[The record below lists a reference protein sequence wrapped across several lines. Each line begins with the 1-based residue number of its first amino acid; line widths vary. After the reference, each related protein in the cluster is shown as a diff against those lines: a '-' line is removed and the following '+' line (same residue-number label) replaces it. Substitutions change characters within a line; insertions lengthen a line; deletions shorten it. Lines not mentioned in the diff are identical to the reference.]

1 MIAIA
6 DQAISTRNSLKT
18 GPTRAS
24 RALQFIRSKR
34 LGTPLLA
41 TLSLLALYLWLN
53 TLELDSIEQRT
64 INSDYLVNRITEH
77 LQLTLAA
84 SAIVA
89 VIAIPAGI
97 LLSRT
102 KSRVAHGIILG
113 LANIGQAAP
122 AIGILVLLTIIF
134 STGFNIALVGLVA
147 YSILPI
153 LRNTMV
159 GIEQVDAR
167 IVESARGVGMTSRQV
182 LFRIQLPLAMPVIL
196 AGLRTTLVFA
206 VGVASLATFVNA
218 GGLGDIIVNGI
229 KLQRM
234 PVLLTGSVITA
245 CIALFID
252 WIASLVEDLLR
263 PKGM

>member
-1 MIAIA
+1 M
-6 DQAISTRNSLKT
+6 Q
-18 GPTRAS
+18 
-24 RALQFIRSKR
+24 SKR
-34 LGTPLLA
+34 LATPLLTA
-41 TLSLLALYLWLN
+41 IALVALYLWIAS
-53 TLELDSIEQRT
+53 LELDSIEQRT
-64 INSDYLVNRITEH
+64 INTAYLINRIREH
-77 LQLTLAA
+77 LVLTLAA

-89 VIAIPAGI
+89 VIAIPAGV

-102 KSRVAHGIILG
+102 KSRVAHSIILG

-122 AIGILVLLTIIF
+122 AIGVLVLLTIIF
-134 STGFNIALVGLVA
+134 GTGFKIALVGLVA

-167 IVESARGVGMTSRQV
+167 IVESALGVGMTERQV
-182 LFRIQLPLAMPVIL
+182 LFRIQMPLAMPVIL

-234 PVLLTGSVITA
+234 PVLITGSVITA

-252 WIASLVEDLLR
+252 WLAGLVEDLLR